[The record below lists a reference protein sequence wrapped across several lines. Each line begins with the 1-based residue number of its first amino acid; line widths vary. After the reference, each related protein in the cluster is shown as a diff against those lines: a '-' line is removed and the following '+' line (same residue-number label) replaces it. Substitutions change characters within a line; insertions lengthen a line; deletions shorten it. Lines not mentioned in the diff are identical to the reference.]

1 MSYIEH
7 NKWYLPVGRC
17 LNWDKGKKPI
27 NAKIPWKTRIKVG
40 LSAAPNLHLICDKIA
55 TFTKK
60 LVKKCSKYD
69 NNGVDYCQYSGI
81 LGVKSETCRAF
92 DEQDSC
98 LNSNVKLSQI
108 KRRTTWSGSMTLAA
122 VQWQVV
128 CIDNS
133 YTMMYIYCIYNTDTR
148 LWLWH
153 Y

>member
-1 MSYIEH
+1 MVLACGELFELRQRQKT
-7 NKWYLPVGRC
+7 NKCKNTLE
-17 LNWDKGKKPI
+17 NKDKSWI
-27 NAKIPWKTRIKVG
+27 IS
-40 LSAAPNLHLICDKIA
+40 SAAPNLHLICDKIA

-108 KRRTTWSGSMTLAA
+108 KRRTT
-122 VQWQVV
+122 
-128 CIDNS
+128 
-133 YTMMYIYCIYNTDTR
+133 
-148 LWLWH
+148 
-153 Y
+153 